1 MTTNG
6 GADKVHTEA
15 AARLQHLDQRYTPGR
30 RAIITL
36 LVDAGRPVSIGDI
49 AEALPDLPHS
59 SAYRHL
65 SDLQDAGLV
74 RRVAASDEFARFE
87 LAEDLTEHHHHLHC
101 VGCGDVIDF
110 TPTAAFERQVARNVD
125 RLAETEGFEPH
136 SHRLDVLGL
145 CSNCH

>member
-1 MTTNG
+1 MATNG

-15 AARLQHLDQRYTPGR
+15 AARLRHLDQRYTPGR

-74 RRVAASDEFARFE
+74 LCAAATNEFAGEFR
-87 LAEDLTEHHHHLHC
+87 T
-101 VGCGDVIDF
+101 GRG
-110 TPTAAFERQVARNVD
+110 
-125 RLAETEGFEPH
+125 PH
-136 SHRLDVLGL
+136 
-145 CSNCH
+145 